1 MYMLYLIGGTLG
13 AVFTVGVVGQILSRL
28 DSDPAPDALGLTILG
43 LSAILGAAL
52 GVFFMHKVG
61 Q

>member
-13 AVFTVGVVGQILSRL
+13 AVFTVGIVGKVMAWL
-28 DSDPAPDALGLTILG
+28 DSDPAPDALGLVILG
-43 LSAILGAAL
+43 LSAILGGAM
-52 GVFFMHKVG
+52 GVFFMHKAG

>member
-1 MYMLYLIGGTLG
+1 MG
-13 AVFTVGVVGQILSRL
+13 AVFTLGIVGKVMAWL

-43 LSAILGAAL
+43 LSAILGAAM
-52 GVFFMHKVG
+52 GVVFMHKAG

>member
-1 MYMLYLIGGTLG
+1 MLYLIGGTLG